1 MGVGDDAAGG
11 PEGGPHRAEEDV
23 GKFAA
28 TRVLPAD
35 LPRLQDERVRRMEQ
49 LMRAAAAFARGES
62 SR

>member
-1 MGVGDDAAGG
+1 MGVGEEGADG
-11 PEGGPHRAEEDV
+11 PEGGPGRAEEGI
-23 GKFAA
+23 GKFV
-28 TRVLPAD
+28 TTGVLPAD